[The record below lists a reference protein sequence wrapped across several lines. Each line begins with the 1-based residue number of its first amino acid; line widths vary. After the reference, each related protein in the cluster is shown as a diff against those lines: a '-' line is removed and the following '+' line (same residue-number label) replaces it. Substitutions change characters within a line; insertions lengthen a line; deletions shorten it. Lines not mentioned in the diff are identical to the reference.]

1 MKGTEEVKFFQYYP
15 LFSASFQSL
24 SVTPSDRQR
33 LIPGSPAPQTMIE
46 QNIPSSTHLSA
57 FRRRDVNSP
66 KISIS
71 PVEDEENEYEFDK
84 VVEVRGV
91 GVAVSHPVHELG
103 RRSRKLTG
111 PPMMMPQKQK
121 SARSTSLLWLLY
133 FLFSWGWVGFGGLP
147 RCSSEEPLFALKGHF
162 QKNLSDAEDETQF
175 PIQFFSW
182 MKKELQISE
191 RVLLQLGY

>member
-121 SARSTSLLWLLY
+121 SARSTSLLWLLS
-133 FLFSWGWVGFGGLP
+133 LFSLFLGLGRFWWSSSLLIRRTFICFERTLSKEP
-147 RCSSEEPLFALKGHF
+147 FRCRRRNSISNSIFFMDEKIA
-162 QKNLSDAEDETQF
+162 SDF
-175 PIQFFSW
+175 
-182 MKKELQISE
+182 
-191 RVLLQLGY
+191 

>member
-1 MKGTEEVKFFQYYP
+1 
-15 LFSASFQSL
+15 
-24 SVTPSDRQR
+24 
-33 LIPGSPAPQTMIE
+33 MIE

-182 MKKELQISE
+182 MKKRASDF
-191 RVLLQLGY
+191 

>member
-1 MKGTEEVKFFQYYP
+1 
-15 LFSASFQSL
+15 
-24 SVTPSDRQR
+24 
-33 LIPGSPAPQTMIE
+33 MIE

-121 SARSTSLLWLLY
+121 SARSTSLNYGY
-133 FLFSWGWVGFGGLP
+133 FIFSFLGVGSVLVVFLVAHP
-147 RCSSEEPLFALKGHF
+147 
-162 QKNLSDAEDETQF
+162 KNLY
-175 PIQFFSW
+175 
-182 MKKELQISE
+182 
-191 RVLLQLGY
+191 LL